1 MAELLKKHEIQENM
15 NKLSSLQKVK
25 DIYLIAEYQFKSFS
39 DALKFMNIVGE
50 KCDELDHHPKWTNVY
65 NRIEVE
71 LFTHDKGGLTI
82 KDFNLSKHMDATFA
96 NL

>member
-1 MAELLKKHEIQENM
+1 
-15 NKLSSLQKVK
+15 
-25 DIYLIAEYQFKSFS
+25 
-39 DALKFMNIVGE
+39 MNIVGE

-82 KDFNLSKHMDATFA
+82 KDFNLSKHMDAAFT

>member
-1 MAELLKKHEIQENM
+1 MAELLTKHEIQENM
-15 NKLSSLQKVK
+15 NELSSLWKVK
-25 DIYLIAEYQFKSFS
+25 DIYLIAEYQFQSFS

-71 LFTHDKGGLTI
+71 LFTHDKGGLTG